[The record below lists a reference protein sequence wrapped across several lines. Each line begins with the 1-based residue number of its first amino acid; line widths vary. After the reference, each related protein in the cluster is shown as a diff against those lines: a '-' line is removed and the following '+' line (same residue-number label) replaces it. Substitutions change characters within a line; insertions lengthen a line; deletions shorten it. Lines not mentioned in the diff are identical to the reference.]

1 GHFIA
6 PCKKRSRRDSSCSFA
21 RAPSV
26 VEMLMLACQC
36 ERLPL
41 QGAMLGG
48 QFLVVYKGVIGW
60 LLCSHVRQSKR
71 QSGDHAPLPTR
82 QVIAALLSVSRGAGP
97 LSA

>member
-1 GHFIA
+1 
-6 PCKKRSRRDSSCSFA
+6 
-21 RAPSV
+21 
-26 VEMLMLACQC
+26 MLACQC

-41 QGAMLGG
+41 PMLGG

-82 QVIAALLSVSRGAGP
+82 QVIAAFLSVSRGAGP